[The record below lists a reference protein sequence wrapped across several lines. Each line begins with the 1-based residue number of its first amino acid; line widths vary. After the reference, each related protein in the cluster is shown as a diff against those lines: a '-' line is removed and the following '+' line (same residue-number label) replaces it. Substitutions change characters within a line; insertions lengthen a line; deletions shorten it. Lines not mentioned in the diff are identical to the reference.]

1 MRQSR
6 AEVHSVSGM
15 SKAQSH
21 ASIRMNKVDNERAAT
36 FNSDLTHKL
45 SFYWKNIYR
54 SLLQSDVL

>member
-45 SFYWKNIYR
+45 SF
-54 SLLQSDVL
+54 